1 MILNT
6 IRNAVVLLLIAGFA
20 VGCGKDDSTKE
31 RAAEVT
37 QNTHKDHN
45 TVTGADNETPEMTM
59 ENGSMADHAEHGL
72 VPAVSADEKKIRYW
86 TCVMHPSVKM
96 PENTNCPV
104 CKMELI
110 PVYEG
115 AGLTLTEKQKALIP
129 IRTES
134 VEFRKLSREIRT
146 VGVLDYNETRMAY
159 ASTRISGWIEDLHVD
174 FTGINVRTGD
184 ELLSIYSPEL
194 LAAQEEYLTALRS
207 VDELKNS
214 QYADLQRTI
223 EQTLSAAK
231 SKLELLGLTQS
242 QIDDIR
248 EHGEA
253 RTTLPLYA
261 PSGGTVIHMNVYKG
275 QHVNRGMNL
284 YRIADLESLWI
295 MANIYEYELPWIY
308 MGQDVEITTPS
319 MPAQTFHGNV
329 NYIYPYFDTPTRTQ
343 KVQIEVPNPDGQL
356 RPGMYVTLRLK
367 PTLAEIYAREAYP
380 KDPYACPMH
389 PWIAST
395 TRDECTIC
403 GMDLEST
410 RPEAIVSAPMK
421 DVWSCPMHPQVQQ
434 SEFGECDICGM
445 DLIEKQMPAG
455 TDAHSAHNHGQ
466 MIPEQQPSD
475 EGMTQEIWICP
486 MHPQV
491 QANKPDECDICGMDL
506 IEKQVSAGTDAHS
519 AHSHGQM
526 IPEQQLLNES
536 MTQEIWVCPMHPQ
549 VQAHELEECDI
560 CGMDLVKQSDLT
572 KSTTASGDVHIHDP
586 PFPSVPPAQPKHQP
600 LIFKYACPDH
610 PNKYAT
616 LLDKCPIDGKL
627 LAMTGEVLAVPKS
640 SVIDTGLRKVVFID
654 LGESGY
660 EQLEVELGPEAWAEV
675 NHNGHTTK
683 QRFYPVVKGLNPD
696 DMVVTN
702 GNFLLDSQTQL
713 TGSAAGAYG
722 GALGEEE
729 SSTPAHRH

>member
-1 MILNT
+1 MILNA
-6 IRNAVVLLLIAGFA
+6 IRNAIVLLLTIGFV

-37 QNTHKDHN
+37 QNTHENHDA
-45 TVTGADNETPEMTM
+45 VTGTDNETPEMTM
-59 ENGSMADHAEHGL
+59 ENGSMTEHTDHGL
-72 VPAVSADEKKIRYW
+72 VPITSVDEKKIRYW

-129 IRTES
+129 VRTES
-134 VEFRKLSREIRT
+134 VEFRKLTHEIRT
-146 VGVLDYNETRMAY
+146 VGVLDYNETRMTY
-159 ASTRISGWIEDLHVD
+159 VSTRISGWIEDLHVD
-174 FTGINVRTGD
+174 FTGIKVRAGD
-184 ELLSIYSPEL
+184 ELLMIYSPEL

-207 VDELKNS
+207 VDELKNT

-231 SKLELLGLTQS
+231 SKLELLGLTKA

-295 MANIYEYELPWIY
+295 MANVYEYELPWVY
-308 MGQDVEITTPS
+308 MGQEVEITTPS
-319 MPAQTFHGNV
+319 MPSQTFHGHV

-343 KVQIEVPNPDGQL
+343 KVQIEVPNPNGQL

-367 PTLAEIYAREAYP
+367 STLAEIYASEVHS
-380 KDPYACPMH
+380 KDPYVCPMH
-389 PWIAST
+389 PWITSAT
-395 TRDECTIC
+395 PDECTIC
-403 GMDLEST
+403 GMELEST
-410 RPEAIVSAPMK
+410 RPEATVSGPMK

-434 SEFGECDICGM
+434 SKFG
-445 DLIEKQMPAG
+445 
-455 TDAHSAHNHGQ
+455 
-466 MIPEQQPSD
+466 
-475 EGMTQEIWICP
+475 
-486 MHPQV
+486 
-491 QANKPDECDICGMDL
+491 
-506 IEKQVSAGTDAHS
+506 
-519 AHSHGQM
+519 
-526 IPEQQLLNES
+526 
-536 MTQEIWVCPMHPQ
+536 
-549 VQAHELEECDI
+549 ECDI

-572 KSTTASGDVHIHDP
+572 KSTAARGDVHIHDSPVPSGP
-586 PFPSVPPAQPKHQP
+586 PVQPKHQP
-600 LIFKYACPDH
+600 PIFKYACPDH
-610 PNKYAT
+610 PDQYAT

-627 LAMTGEVLAVPKS
+627 LAMTGEALAVPKS
-640 SVIDTGLRKVVFID
+640 AVIDTGLRKIVFTD

-675 NHNGHTTK
+675 KHNGHTTK
-683 QRFYPVVKGLNPD
+683 QRFYPVVKGLNPG

-722 GALGEEE
+722 GALGREEE
-729 SSTPAHRH
+729 SSTPAHQH